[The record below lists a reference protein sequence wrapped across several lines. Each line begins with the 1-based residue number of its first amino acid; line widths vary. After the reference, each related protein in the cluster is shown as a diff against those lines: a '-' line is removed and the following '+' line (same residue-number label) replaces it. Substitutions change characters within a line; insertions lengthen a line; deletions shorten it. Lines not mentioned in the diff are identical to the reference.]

1 MSTWDANTQ
10 PSPELE
16 REAAF
21 DRFVIAFLGLA
32 IAARLIS
39 IFATGFCDDEAYV
52 VTIQRTLAL
61 SYFDHP
67 PLHQWIL
74 HAFARAFGEGH
85 VDRLPFLALNLLTSF
100 ALFGLARRLFS
111 TAAGWWTV
119 FAFNACLYFLV
130 LPDGYIMPDQPLL
143 AFLALGAWAIA
154 EILYGP
160 PGREGLLW
168 AAAGLSLGLAGLSK
182 YSAVFAPIGLIGF
195 FSTSPAHRR
204 WLSDLRPYLGAALG
218 LACFSPA
225 LIWNAEHGWVSFAF
239 QSGRAAERLTLDG
252 KALRDIAL
260 TLWAQIGAMTPWIAW
275 PLFAGLFR
283 ARRGDASS
291 PERFLL
297 WLAGPPLLF
306 FALMPLLGQHPIS
319 HWFNSGWLF
328 AFPLAGAWLADRSPV
343 FRKRFAGITAALA
356 IVGIAVYV
364 IAVNLGP
371 ADFLGLPDPTRH
383 NYDWPAAPLREAY
396 ARAGARFA
404 LIENWRVGGRLGVAL
419 GPEAPICAMGPG
431 PQGYAFTC
439 DASLYRG
446 QNALIARASDDAP
459 QADEAKFFESAAPI
473 GELPIGRRSGHARL
487 LKLKVGRNLEAPPPL
502 PYGP

>member
-1 MSTWDANTQ
+1 MRDADAQT
-10 PSPELE
+10 SPALG

-21 DRFVIAFLGLA
+21 DRFVRAFLLFS

-39 IFATGFCDDEAYV
+39 IFATGFCDDEAYG

-74 HAFARAFGEGH
+74 HGFVWAFGEGRI
-85 VDRLPFLALNLLTSF
+85 DRLPFLALNLLTSF

-111 TAAGWWTV
+111 AAAGWWTL

-143 AFLALGAWAIA
+143 AFLALGAWAVA

-160 PGREGLLW
+160 PRREGLLW
-168 AAAGLSLGLAGLSK
+168 AAGGLSLGLAGLSK
-182 YSAVFAPIGLIGF
+182 YSAIFAPIGLIGF
-195 FSTSPAHRR
+195 FVTSPGHRR
-204 WLSDLRPYLGAALG
+204 WLADPRPYLGAALG

-239 QSGRAAERLTLDG
+239 QSGRAAQRLTLDG
-252 KALRDIAL
+252 RALRDIAN
-260 TLWAQIGAMTPWIAW
+260 TLWAQIGAMTPWISW
-275 PLFAGLFR
+275 PLIAGLFR
-283 ARRGDASS
+283 ARRGDAGS

-328 AFPLAGAWLADRSPV
+328 AFPLAGAWLADCSAV
-343 FRKRFAGITAALA
+343 FRKRFAGVAAALA
-356 IVGIAVYV
+356 AVGIAVYV
-364 IAVNLGP
+364 VAVNLGP

-383 NYDWPAAPLREAY
+383 NHDWPAAPLREAY

-419 GPEAPICAMGPG
+419 GPDAPICAMGPG

-439 DASLYRG
+439 DANLYRG
-446 QNALIARASDDAP
+446 QDALVARTNDDAP
-459 QADEAKFFESAAPI
+459 LADETKFFKSVAPI
-473 GELPIGRRSGHARL
+473 GELQIGQRSGHARVL
-487 LKLKVGRNLEAPPPL
+487 NLEVGRDLETPPPL